1 MVLALM
7 ASWYGQLVDVKGAF
21 LNGHL
26 DDEKEKMYMHVP
38 EGFKRYYPANVYLLL
53 MKALHGTKQAAMV
66 FWKELL
72 KCMRDMRYQ
81 RSGADLC
88 MYFRW
93 FDLGLVVWLSWID
106 DFMVWGPGELVK
118 VAKK

>member
-7 ASWYGQLVDVKGAF
+7 ASWYGQIVDVKGAF
-21 LNGHL
+21 LNRHL
-26 DDEKEKMYMHVP
+26 DHEKENMYMHVP
-38 EGFKRYYPANVYLLL
+38 EGFKKYYPTNVYLLL
-53 MKALHGTKQAAMV
+53 KKALHGTKQAAMI

-81 RSGADLC
+81 RNGADPC

-93 FDLGLVVWLSWID
+93 CDSGLVVWLS
-106 DFMVWGPGELVK
+106 
-118 VAKK
+118 